1 MSVTNTSLPRPGAAV
16 LLGGRRWRL
25 LSPRRLGDAVMH
37 GYVVLWLLIF
47 VLPFLALLQYS
58 MQKGR
63 GYDLVGNYSYVF
75 LGTFKENLLLSLQV
89 TVSAIVLNT
98 LIAIPAAYAIVR
110 FSFPAKRA
118 ILALL
123 NLPLYTPSAVM
134 GLGLLLVYNLVYHIQ
149 QSTLGL
155 IAAMTMGTFGLA
167 LMPIIVSLKDLP
179 PAFEE
184 ASLCLGA
191 TRWQTFRRIVLPLIG
206 PGISAGVLLTFVIVF
221 NEFLVTLFIAG
232 AGQQTAP
239 LRVYSLIRSA
249 GIANTTAALAVAM
262 QAISFLLIVLF
273 FRIVGSRYLRGTYLM

>member
-1 MSVTNTSLPRPGAAV
+1 MRVANTSLAQPAA
-16 LLGGRRWRL
+16 LLRGRGSRL
-25 LSPRRLGDAVMH
+25 FSARRLTDVLMH
-37 GYVVLWLLIF
+37 GYVQLWLLIF
-47 VLPFLALLQYS
+47 VLPFLALLDYS
-58 MQKGR
+58 LQKGR
-63 GYDLVGNYSYVF
+63 GYDPIGNYSYVF
-75 LGTFKENLLLSLQV
+75 LGTFRENLLLSLQV

-98 LIAIPAAYAIVR
+98 LIAIPAAYGIVR
-110 FSFPAKRA
+110 FSFPGNRG
-118 ILALL
+118 ILSLL
-123 NLPLYTPSAVM
+123 NLPLYTPAAVM

-149 QSTLGL
+149 QSTIGL

-167 LMPIIVSLKDLP
+167 LMPIIVALKDLP

-191 TRWQTFRRIVLPLIG
+191 TRWQTFTRIVLPLIG

-221 NEFLVTLFIAG
+221 NEFLVTLFIPG

-262 QAISFLLIVLF
+262 QAISILLIALF

>member
-1 MSVTNTSLPRPGAAV
+1 LSATNTSLPRPRATL
-16 LLGGRRWRL
+16 LLGGRPWRL
-25 LSPRRLGDAVMH
+25 FSARRLLDLALH
-37 GYVVLWLLIF
+37 AYVIIWLLIF
-47 VLPFLALLQYS
+47 VLPFLALVQYS

-63 GYDLVGNYSYVF
+63 GYDPLGNYSYVF
-75 LGTFKENLLLSLQV
+75 FGTFKENLLLSLEV
-89 TVSAIVLNT
+89 TISAIVLNT
-98 LIAIPAAYAIVR
+98 LIAVPAAYAIVR
-110 FSFPAKRA
+110 FSFPAKRG

-123 NLPLYTPSAVM
+123 NLPLYTPAAVM
-134 GLGLLLVYNLVYHIQ
+134 GLGLLLVFNLVYHIQ
-149 QSTLGL
+149 QSTFGL
-155 IAAMTMGTFGLA
+155 IAAMTMGTFALA

-191 TRWQTFRRIVLPLIG
+191 TRWQTFTRIVLPLIG

-273 FRIVGSRYLRGTYLM
+273 FRIVGSRYLRGTYMM

>member
-1 MSVTNTSLPRPGAAV
+1 LRVANTNRAQPTA
-16 LLGGRRWRL
+16 LLRGRGSRL
-25 LSPRRLGDAVMH
+25 FSARRLTDVLMH
-37 GYVVLWLLIF
+37 GYVLLWLLIF
-47 VLPFLALLQYS
+47 VLPFLALLDYS
-58 MQKGR
+58 LQKGR
-63 GYDLVGNYSYVF
+63 GYDPIGNYSYVF
-75 LGTFKENLLLSLQV
+75 LGTFRDNLLLSLQV

-98 LIAIPAAYAIVR
+98 LIAIPAAYGIVR
-110 FSFPAKRA
+110 FSFPGKRG
-118 ILALL
+118 ILSLL
-123 NLPLYTPSAVM
+123 NLPLYTPAAVM

-149 QSTLGL
+149 QSTIGL

-167 LMPIIVSLKDLP
+167 LMPIIVALKDLP

-191 TRWQTFRRIVLPLIG
+191 TRWQTFTRIVLPLIG

-262 QAISFLLIVLF
+262 QAISILLIALF

>member
-1 MSVTNTSLPRPGAAV
+1 MSAADTSLRPTQTTV
-16 LLGGRRWRL
+16 LLRGRSWRL
-25 LSPRRLGDAVMH
+25 LSARRLTDLLMH
-37 GYVVLWLLIF
+37 GYVLVWLLIF

-63 GYDLVGNYSYVF
+63 GYDPIGNFSYVF

-89 TVSAIVLNT
+89 TLSAIVLNT
-98 LIAIPAAYAIVR
+98 LIAVPAAYAIVR
-110 FSFPAKRA
+110 FSFRGKRA

-123 NLPLYTPSAVM
+123 NLPLYTPAAVM
-134 GLGLLLVYNLVYHIQ
+134 GLGLLLVFNLVYHIQ
-149 QSTLGL
+149 QSTVGL
-155 IAAMTMGTFGLA
+155 IAAMTLGTFGLA
-167 LMPIIVSLKDLP
+167 LMPVIVSLKDLP

-191 TRWQTFRRIVLPLIG
+191 TRWQTFTRIVLPLIG

-262 QAISFLLIVLF
+262 QTISFLLIVLF

>member
-1 MSVTNTSLPRPGAAV
+1 MSATDTSLRPTQTTVLPR
-16 LLGGRRWRL
+16 GRSWRL
-25 LSPRRLGDAVMH
+25 LSARRLTDLLMH
-37 GYVVLWLLIF
+37 GYVLVWLLIF

-63 GYDLVGNYSYVF
+63 GYDPIGNFSYVF

-89 TVSAIVLNT
+89 TLSAIVLNT
-98 LIAIPAAYAIVR
+98 LIAVPAAYAIVR
-110 FSFPAKRA
+110 FSFRGKRA

-123 NLPLYTPSAVM
+123 NLPLYTPAAVM
-134 GLGLLLVYNLVYHIQ
+134 GLGLLLVFNLVYHIQ
-149 QSTLGL
+149 QSTVGL
-155 IAAMTMGTFGLA
+155 IAAMTLGTFGLA

-191 TRWQTFRRIVLPLIG
+191 SRWQTFTRIVLPLIG

-262 QAISFLLIVLF
+262 QTISFLLIVLF

>member
-1 MSVTNTSLPRPGAAV
+1 MSAADTSLRPTQTTV
-16 LLGGRRWRL
+16 LLRGRSWRL
-25 LSPRRLGDAVMH
+25 LSARRLTDLLMH
-37 GYVVLWLLIF
+37 GYVLVWLLIF

-63 GYDLVGNYSYVF
+63 GYDPIGNFSYVF
-75 LGTFKENLLLSLQV
+75 FGTFKENLLLSLQV
-89 TVSAIVLNT
+89 TLSAIVLNT
-98 LIAIPAAYAIVR
+98 LIAVPAAYAIVR
-110 FSFPAKRA
+110 FSFRGKRT

-123 NLPLYTPSAVM
+123 NLPLYTPAAVM
-134 GLGLLLVYNLVYHIQ
+134 GLGLLLVFNLVYHIQ
-149 QSTLGL
+149 QSTVGL
-155 IAAMTMGTFGLA
+155 IAAMTLGTFGLA

-191 TRWQTFRRIVLPLIG
+191 TRWQTFTRIVLPLIG

-262 QAISFLLIVLF
+262 QTISFLLIVLF

>member
-1 MSVTNTSLPRPGAAV
+1 MSAADTSLRPTQTTV
-16 LLGGRRWRL
+16 LLRGRSWRL
-25 LSPRRLGDAVMH
+25 LSARRLTDLLMH
-37 GYVVLWLLIF
+37 GYVLVWLLIF

-63 GYDLVGNYSYVF
+63 GYDPIGNFSYVF
-75 LGTFKENLLLSLQV
+75 FGTFKENLLLSLQV
-89 TVSAIVLNT
+89 TLSAIVLNT
-98 LIAIPAAYAIVR
+98 LIAVPAAYAIVR
-110 FSFPAKRA
+110 FSFRGKRT

-123 NLPLYTPSAVM
+123 NLPLYTPAAVM
-134 GLGLLLVYNLVYHIQ
+134 GLGLLLVFNLVYHIQ
-149 QSTLGL
+149 QSTVGL
-155 IAAMTMGTFGLA
+155 IAAMTLGTFGLA
-167 LMPIIVSLKDLP
+167 LMPVIVSLKDLP

-191 TRWQTFRRIVLPLIG
+191 TRWQTFTRIVLPLIG

-262 QAISFLLIVLF
+262 QTISFLLIVLF

>member
-1 MSVTNTSLPRPGAAV
+1 MSAADTSLEHTQTGV
-16 LLGGRRWRL
+16 LLRGRSWRL
-25 LSPRRLGDAVMH
+25 PSTRRLTDLLMH
-37 GYVVLWLLIF
+37 GYVIVWLLIF

-58 MQKGR
+58 LQKGR
-63 GYDLVGNYSYVF
+63 GYDPIGNYSYVF
-75 LGTFKENLLLSLQV
+75 FGTFKENLLLSLQV
-89 TVSAIVLNT
+89 TLAAIVLNT
-98 LIAIPAAYAIVR
+98 LIAVPAAYAIVR
-110 FSFPAKRA
+110 FSFHGKRA

-123 NLPLYTPSAVM
+123 NLPLYTPAAVM

-149 QSTLGL
+149 QSTVGL
-155 IAAMTMGTFGLA
+155 IAAMTLGTFGLA

-191 TRWQTFRRIVLPLIG
+191 TRWQTFIRIVLPLIG

-249 GIANTTAALAVAM
+249 GIATPP
-262 QAISFLLIVLF
+262 
-273 FRIVGSRYLRGTYLM
+273 RRWRSRCRRSRSC

>member
-1 MSVTNTSLPRPGAAV
+1 LSTRRVTEV
-16 LLGGRRWRL
+16 L
-25 LSPRRLGDAVMH
+25 MH
-37 GYVVLWLLIF
+37 GYVLVWLLIF
-47 VLPFLALLQYS
+47 VLPFLALLDYS
-58 MQKGR
+58 FQKGR
-63 GYDLVGNYSYVF
+63 GYDPIGNYNYVF
-75 LGTFKENLLLSLQV
+75 LGTFKENMLFSLQV
-89 TVSAIVLNT
+89 TLAAIVLNT
-98 LIAIPAAYAIVR
+98 LIAVPAAYAIVR
-110 FSFPAKRA
+110 FAFPGKRA

-149 QSTLGL
+149 QSTFGL

-167 LMPIIVSLKDLP
+167 LMPIIVALKDLP
-179 PAFEE
+179 PAYEE
-184 ASLCLGA
+184 ASACLGA
-191 TRWQTFRRIVLPLIG
+191 SRWQTFTRIVLPLIG

-232 AGQQTAP
+232 AQQTAP

>member
-1 MSVTNTSLPRPGAAV
+1 
-16 LLGGRRWRL
+16 
-25 LSPRRLGDAVMH
+25 MH
-37 GYVVLWLLIF
+37 AYVIVWLLIF
-47 VLPFLALLQYS
+47 VLPFLALLEYS
-58 MQKGR
+58 FEKGR
-63 GYDLVGNYSYVF
+63 GFDPIGNYSYVF
-75 LGTFKENLLLSLQV
+75 FGTFKENLLLSLEV
-89 TVSAIVLNT
+89 TISAIVLNT
-98 LIAIPAAYAIVR
+98 LIAVPAAYAIVR
-110 FSFPAKRA
+110 YAFRGKRA

-134 GLGLLLVYNLVYHIQ
+134 GLGLLLVFNLVYHIQ
-149 QSTLGL
+149 QSTFGL

-191 TRWQTFRRIVLPLIG
+191 TRWQTFTRIVLPLIG

-232 AGQQTAP
+232 ANQQTAP

>member
-1 MSVTNTSLPRPGAAV
+1 LSAADTSLRPTQTTV
-16 LLGGRRWRL
+16 LLRGRSWRL
-25 LSPRRLGDAVMH
+25 LSARRLSDLLMH
-37 GYVVLWLLIF
+37 GYVLVWLLIF

-63 GYDLVGNYSYVF
+63 GYDPIGNFSYVF

-89 TVSAIVLNT
+89 TLSAIVLNT
-98 LIAIPAAYAIVR
+98 LIAVPAAYAIVR
-110 FSFPAKRA
+110 FSFRGKRA

-123 NLPLYTPSAVM
+123 NLPLYTPAAVM
-134 GLGLLLVYNLVYHIQ
+134 GLGLLLVFNLVYHIQ
-149 QSTLGL
+149 QSTVGL
-155 IAAMTMGTFGLA
+155 IAAMTLGTFGLA

-191 TRWQTFRRIVLPLIG
+191 TRWQTFTRIVLPLIG

-262 QAISFLLIVLF
+262 QTISFLLIVLF

>member
-1 MSVTNTSLPRPGAAV
+1 MTATQPTFLTAPRVIARARKRHRLSARRVVDV
-16 LLGGRRWRL
+16 L
-25 LSPRRLGDAVMH
+25 MH
-37 GYVVLWLLIF
+37 AYMLVWLLIF
-47 VLPFLALLQYS
+47 VLPFLALLDYS
-58 MQKGR
+58 LQKGR
-63 GYDLVGNYSYVF
+63 GYDPLGNYSYVF
-75 LGTFKENLLLSLQV
+75 LGTFHDNVLLSLQV

-98 LIAIPAAYAIVR
+98 LIAVPAAYAIVR
-110 FSFPAKRA
+110 YPFPGKRM

-123 NLPLYTPSAVM
+123 NLPLYTPAAVM

-149 QSTLGL
+149 QSTFGL

-184 ASLCLGA
+184 ASACLGA
-191 TRWQTFRRIVLPLIG
+191 TRWQTFTRIVLPLIG

-232 AGQQTAP
+232 AAQQTAP

-262 QAISFLLIVLF
+262 QAISFLLIVAF
-273 FRIVGSRYLRGTYLM
+273 FRVVGSRYLRGTYLM

>member
-1 MSVTNTSLPRPGAAV
+1 MSAADTSFSQNQTLV
-16 LLGGRRWRL
+16 LLRGRSWRL
-25 LSPRRLGDAVMH
+25 LSARRLTSLLMH
-37 GYVVLWLLIF
+37 GYVVVWLLIF

-63 GYDLVGNYSYVF
+63 GFDPIGNYSYVF
-75 LGTFKENLLLSLQV
+75 FGTFKDNLLLSLQV

-98 LIAIPAAYAIVR
+98 LIAVPAAYAIVR
-110 FSFPAKRA
+110 YSFRGKRG

-123 NLPLYTPSAVM
+123 NLPLYTPAAVM
-134 GLGLLLVYNLVYHIQ
+134 GLGLLLVYNLVYHIE
-149 QSTLGL
+149 QSTVGL
-155 IAAMTMGTFGLA
+155 IAAMTLGTFGLA

-191 TRWQTFRRIVLPLIG
+191 TRWQTFIRIVLPLIG

>member
-1 MSVTNTSLPRPGAAV
+1 LTTADASLTRTDVLPRSRRPRWFSMRRVTDV
-16 LLGGRRWRL
+16 L
-25 LSPRRLGDAVMH
+25 MH
-37 GYVVLWLLIF
+37 AYIIVWLLIF
-47 VLPFLALLQYS
+47 VLPFLALLDYA

-63 GYDLVGNYSYVF
+63 GYDPLGNFSYVF
-75 LGTFKENLLLSLQV
+75 FGSFKENLLLSLQV
-89 TVSAIVLNT
+89 TVVTIVLNT
-98 LIAIPAAYAIVR
+98 LIAIPAAYGIVR
-110 FSFPAKRA
+110 YNFPGKRG

-123 NLPLYTPSAVM
+123 NLPLYTPAAVI
-134 GLGLLLVYNLVYHIQ
+134 GLGLLLVYNLLYHIE
-149 QSTLGL
+149 QSTVGL
-155 IAAMTMGTFGLA
+155 IAAMTMGTFALA

-191 TRWQTFRRIVLPLIG
+191 TKWQTFVRIVLPLIG

-232 AGQQTAP
+232 PGQQTAP

-262 QAISFLLIVLF
+262 QAISFLLIVIY
-273 FRIVGSRYLRGTYLM
+273 FRVVGARYLRGTYMM

>member
-1 MSVTNTSLPRPGAAV
+1 LTTASVVRTERIWRV
-16 LLGGRRWRL
+16 GRRFW
-25 LSPRRLGDAVMH
+25 SPRRIVDGVMH
-37 GYVVLWLLIF
+37 AYVMVWLLIF
-47 VLPFLALLQYS
+47 VLPFVALLDYS
-58 MQKGR
+58 FQKGR
-63 GYDLVGNYSYVF
+63 GYDPLGNYSYVF
-75 LGTFKENLLLSLQV
+75 FGTFHDNVLLSLEV

-98 LIAIPAAYAIVR
+98 LIAVPAAYAIVR
-110 FSFPAKRA
+110 FAFPGKRA

-123 NLPLYTPSAVM
+123 NLPLYTPAAVM

-149 QSTLGL
+149 QSTIGL

-179 PAFEE
+179 PSFEE

-191 TRWQTFRRIVLPLIG
+191 TRWQTFTRVVLPLIG

-232 AGQQTAP
+232 AAQQTAP

-262 QAISFLLIVLF
+262 QAISFLLIVVF